1 MKIEKLIKYLVMGLI
16 VLIATRYI
24 PDKVLLPKELIMIGC
39 TSAITFAII
48 DMVSPTV
55 VINTDTNINKNN
67 NYN

>member
-1 MKIEKLIKYLVMGLI
+1 MKIEKLIKYITMGLI
-16 VLIATRYI
+16 VLIAARYI

-48 DMVSPTV
+48 DMVSPAV
-55 VINTDTNINKNN
+55 VIHKNTKN

>member
-1 MKIEKLIKYLVMGLI
+1 MNIEKLIKYITMGLI
-16 VLIATRYI
+16 VLIAARYI

-48 DMVSPTV
+48 DMVSPSV
-55 VINTDTNINKNN
+55 VINKNTKN

>member
-24 PDKVLLPKELIMIGC
+24 PDKVLLSKELIMIGC

-48 DMVSPTV
+48 DMVSPSV
-55 VINTDTNINKNN
+55 VINTNTNKT
-67 NYN
+67 NY